1 LPISRFADNLARQE
15 FRPPTFSSLVLR
27 LVFKSVSKK
36 TKPAKAGWEKL
47 EGASPDAPKIFGS
60 AGALPSRKTR
70 YSPFATRHPPSK
82 NFRLQA
88 KARIM

>member
-1 LPISRFADNLARQE
+1 
-15 FRPPTFSSLVLR
+15 
-27 LVFKSVSKK
+27 VSKK

-70 YSPFATRHPPSK
+70 YSPFATRYSPFQKFSPTG
-82 NFRLQA
+82 
-88 KARIM
+88 

>member
-1 LPISRFADNLARQE
+1 
-15 FRPPTFSSLVLR
+15 
-27 LVFKSVSKK
+27 VSKK

-70 YSPFATRHPPSK
+70 YSPFATRPSK

>member
-1 LPISRFADNLARQE
+1 VA
-15 FRPPTFSSLVLR
+15 T
-27 LVFKSVSKK
+27 K

-60 AGALPSRKTR
+60 AGALPSRKLAIR
-70 YSPFATRHPPSK
+70 HLLLATRPSK